1 MSPKQDAGRDPG
13 ATMTRVVAG
22 GFAALAVLV
31 AGCSASSG
39 PASSTTPPPPAS
51 ASAPAV
57 SAVAK
62 VITGKLRA
70 AGLDV
75 TNVTVYTETSDPNH
89 LMGRQGGYTSKTAW
103 VDPGAVKAGAGSPS
117 GDPGGTEYGG
127 GIEVFPTVATAK
139 ARLEELKGFTPPL
152 GDGYDYLT
160 GTAILR
166 LSNYLTPA
174 QARRYDA
181 AFGEAAGS

>member
-1 MSPKQDAGRDPG
+1 VIRAMG
-13 ATMTRVVAG
+13 G
-22 GFAALAVLV
+22 GFAALAVLL
-31 AGCSASSG
+31 AGCGTSSS
-39 PASSTTPPPPAS
+39 PASSTTPAPHTS

-57 SAVAK
+57 SAAAN

-70 AGLDV
+70 AGLHV
-75 TNVTVYTETSDPNH
+75 TKVTVYTETSDPNH

-103 VDPGAVKAGAGSPS
+103 VDPQAVKAGAGSPT

-127 GIEVFPTVATAK
+127 GIEVFPTVASAK
-139 ARLEELKGFTPPL
+139 TRLVELRSFKPPF
-152 GDGYDYLT
+152 GDGYDYLG

-174 QARRYDA
+174 QAHRYDA
-181 AFGEAAGS
+181 AFRGAAGS